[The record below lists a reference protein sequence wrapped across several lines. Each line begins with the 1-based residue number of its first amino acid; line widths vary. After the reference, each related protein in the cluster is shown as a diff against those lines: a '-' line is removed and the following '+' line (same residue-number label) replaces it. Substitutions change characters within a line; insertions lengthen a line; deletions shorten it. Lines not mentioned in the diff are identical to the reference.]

1 MTKGGPP
8 KGQKRVKGKK
18 GRRRTCLRAFMRN
31 SYGAFRHPTVVLH
44 VARNLINLLCAFFS
58 GWLGSD
64 VRFCTRADR
73 SYQPLPTKEPWG
85 GLIYR
90 HLPTNFMWS
99 ERIRTGLPS
108 RWSNSS
114 PPEEGK
120 TEEQWMPVGT
130 NRTWTYFQ
138 IEIQGL
144 TGNISFNDEGRRI
157 DFSLDVVEMTVSS
170 KTVKVRERVADE
182 AKMNAMIL

>member
-1 MTKGGPP
+1 
-8 KGQKRVKGKK
+8 
-18 GRRRTCLRAFMRN
+18 
-31 SYGAFRHPTVVLH
+31 
-44 VARNLINLLCAFFS
+44 
-58 GWLGSD
+58 
-64 VRFCTRADR
+64 
-73 SYQPLPTKEPWG
+73 
-85 GLIYR
+85 
-90 HLPTNFMWS
+90 
-99 ERIRTGLPS
+99 
-108 RWSNSS
+108 
-114 PPEEGK
+114 
-120 TEEQWMPVGT
+120 MPVGT